1 MGLSAG
7 EAAGEPVLV
16 VVPES
21 VVVDGGEEHAAST
34 RAAHVV
40 SKAILA
46 MLLMK
51 ALLAEGV
58 ILTGA

>member
-7 EAAGEPVLV
+7 EADGEPVVV
-16 VVPES
+16 VVPDS
-21 VVVDGGEEHAAST
+21 VVVDGVEEHPATT

-51 ALLAEGV
+51 ALLAGGV

>member
-1 MGLSAG
+1 M
-7 EAAGEPVLV
+7 
-16 VVPES
+16 
-21 VVVDGGEEHAAST
+21 

-51 ALLAEGV
+51 ALLAEDV

>member
-7 EAAGEPVLV
+7 EADGEPVVV

-21 VVVDGGEEHAAST
+21 VVVDGAEEHAASM